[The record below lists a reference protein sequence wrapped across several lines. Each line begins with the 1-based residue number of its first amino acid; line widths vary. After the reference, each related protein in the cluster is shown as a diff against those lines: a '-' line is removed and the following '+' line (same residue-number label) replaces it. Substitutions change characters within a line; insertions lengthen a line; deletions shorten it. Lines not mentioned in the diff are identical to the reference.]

1 MLLLA
6 AVGAMA
12 TGCGKEDKKAG
23 GDEPVTYNT
32 AILYNEQHSS
42 YDKKAE
48 ARRQEI
54 LDMTDTVKP
63 STIGAT
69 YYVSINGDD
78 NNDGLTPDTAW

>member
-1 MLLLA
+1 MKKAIKLMLLLA

-48 ARRQEI
+48 ACTLLVGSKI
-54 LDMTDTVKP
+54 KTLISPV
-63 STIGAT
+63 
-69 YYVSINGDD
+69 
-78 NNDGLTPDTAW
+78 